1 MNTVNLKN
9 LKDEELVRLYIE
21 TQKNRYFEEIYD
33 RYSDKIFRKCYSF
46 VKDTARAQDF
56 THDIFIKL
64 SVKIGT
70 FKETARF
77 STWLYSITYN
87 YCMDQLRLI
96 KKRGEYELN
105 ENFDLEAEDDGED
118 YELLQMKTVG
128 LKKSME
134 LLTAE
139 EKAILIMKYQDDFS
153 IKDIADTFGL
163 TESAVKMRLMRTR
176 EKVKKVYLE
185 NFAFVALIV
194 LKVILFLKK

>member
-1 MNTVNLKN
+1 MSNINLKTI
-9 LKDEELVRLYIE
+9 KDEELVRLYVE
-21 TQKNRYFEEIYD
+21 TQKNKYFEELYD
-33 RYSDKIFRKCYSF
+33 RYSDKVFRKCYSF
-46 VKDTARAQDF
+46 VKDTVKAQDF

-87 YCMDQLRLI
+87 FCMDQLRLI
-96 KKRGEYELN
+96 KKRAESELN
-105 ENFDLEAEDDGED
+105 ENFDVELEEDDD
-118 YELLQMKTVG
+118 YELLEMKTAG
-128 LKKSME
+128 LKESMKS
-134 LLTAE
+134 LSAE

-153 IKDIADTFGL
+153 IKEISETFGL

-185 NFAFVALIV
+185 NYAFVALVI